1 MKQHTTYN
9 LVAYI
14 INSKNI
20 DSKVSKIAVIMNA
33 SMQEEKV
40 DIKDSNW
47 GVVVNSE
54 IAGTN
59 IIEEVSTNIVS
70 VPAKSIMVLIKQ

>member
-1 MKQHTTYN
+1 
-9 LVAYI
+9 
-14 INSKNI
+14 
-20 DSKVSKIAVIMNA
+20 MNA

-59 IIEEVSTNIVS
+59 IIEEISTNIVS